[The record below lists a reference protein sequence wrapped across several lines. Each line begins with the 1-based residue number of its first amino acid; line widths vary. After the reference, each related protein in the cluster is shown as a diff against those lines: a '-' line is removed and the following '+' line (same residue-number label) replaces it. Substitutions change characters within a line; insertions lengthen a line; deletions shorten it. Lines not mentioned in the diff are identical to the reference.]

1 MIEFKG
7 AIEMA
12 KITVADILSMKERGE
27 KITQVTAYDYPSA
40 RMVDEAG
47 IEMILVGDSVG
58 MVVLGYE
65 NPIPVTVD
73 DIVHHT
79 RPVARGAKGPLIVGD
94 LPFMAYHAS
103 VEDAIRNSGR
113 IIKEGGAD
121 AVKLEGGTEVA
132 GKVRAIVDAGIAV
145 QGHIGLMPQR
155 ATVLG
160 GISVQGAT
168 AEAGIG
174 ILEDALALEE
184 AGVFSIVLEFVTAEV
199 AAAITE
205 RLSIPTIGIG
215 SGPRCDGQVLVL
227 HDLLGVYDKNPPFA
241 KKYVDLRSI
250 ILGALREYDG
260 DVKEGV
266 FPGEVQTFQMDAD
279 EKRKLEERLG

>member
-1 MIEFKG
+1 
-7 AIEMA
+7 MA
-12 KITVADILSMKERGE
+12 KITVADILSMKERRE

-40 RMVDEAG
+40 QMVDEAG

-79 RPVARGAKGPLIVGD
+79 RPVARGAKRPLIVGD

-113 IIKEGGAD
+113 IVKEGGAD
-121 AVKLEGGTEVA
+121 AVKLEGGREVA
-132 GKVRAIVDAGIAV
+132 GKVKAIVDAGIAV

-168 AEAGIG
+168 ADAGMG
-174 ILEDALALEE
+174 ILEDALALEA
-184 AGVFSIVLEFVTAEV
+184 AGAFSIVLEFVTAEV

-215 SGPRCDGQVLVL
+215 SGSRCDGQVLVL

-250 ILGALREYDG
+250 ILGALREFDG
-260 DVKEGV
+260 DVKEGA
-266 FPGEVQTFQMDAD
+266 FPGEEHTFQIDAD
-279 EKRKLEERLG
+279 EKRKLEERLV